1 MGGGGRV
8 GVGSVAHPFIC
19 VALLSFTSES
29 FIFKQAVFFLLT
41 VRVCTE
47 EQMVAVGGC
56 CRLNRQSRV
65 GCRELLPLWR
75 DEGIGGWGGGGGV
88 NEGGGGDCDNV
99 SLFLMAPSL
108 YRSGRGGAG
117 LIDRGG
123 TEEMITDT

>member
-1 MGGGGRV
+1 MEKEVGERKQQERGEEGWGGEEGGWGGGGGG
-8 GVGSVAHPFIC
+8 GVALPFIC

-75 DEGIGGWGGGGGV
+75 DEGIGGWGGGGGSITV
-88 NEGGGGDCDNV
+88 EE
-99 SLFLMAPSL
+99 STALM
-108 YRSGRGGAG
+108 
-117 LIDRGG
+117 
-123 TEEMITDT
+123 